1 MLIVEKLPNI
11 SFTCITFLL
20 IILYLLTEYLGDIG
34 ARFKW
39 DAEKFLPDFS
49 ISPVSGYISPGMDVT
64 FEVLFHPLDINSDIR
79 YEVSFGVTFSLII
92 IFHNIEDKINRLVC
106 CK

>member
-1 MLIVEKLPNI
+1 
-11 SFTCITFLL
+11 
-20 IILYLLTEYLGDIG
+20 
-34 ARFKW
+34 
-39 DAEKFLPDFS
+39 LPDFS

-106 CK
+106 LYAVNNLFSTETKMYD